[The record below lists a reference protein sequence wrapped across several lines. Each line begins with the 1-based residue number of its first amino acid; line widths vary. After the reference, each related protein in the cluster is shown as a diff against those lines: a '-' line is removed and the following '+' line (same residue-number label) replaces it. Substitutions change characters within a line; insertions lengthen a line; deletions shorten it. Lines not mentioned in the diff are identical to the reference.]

1 MCMIFLSTVSGSFLC
16 VGVVSSEE
24 LIKYAH
30 RISSSN
36 AVEAPLSWMPG
47 GVLFFVFLLCLWC
60 ILAKL
65 NNKIIK
71 IQSKT
76 IKTIKIILNQF
87 VNKSVLKSPDCF
99 SA

>member
-1 MCMIFLSTVSGSFLC
+1 MCIVFLSTVSGSFLC

-47 GVLFFVFLLCLWC
+47 GVLFFSYVNVYLWC

-65 NNKIIK
+65 NNKI
-71 IQSKT
+71 
-76 IKTIKIILNQF
+76 IKIILNQF
-87 VNKSVLKSPDCF
+87 VNKSVLKSPDCC

>member
-1 MCMIFLSTVSGSFLC
+1 MCIVFLSTVSGSFLC

-47 GVLFFVFLLCLWC
+47 GVLFFSYVYLWC

-76 IKTIKIILNQF
+76 IKIILNQF
-87 VNKSVLKSPDCF
+87 VNKSVLKSPDCC